1 MFSVSLRA
9 VLCFVWGGFIFF
21 WIVCLFVVVVCVV
34 CLSSLSFRRLRCCL
48 LCIIYSCCS
57 FALLFGAFHYFGW
70 LSGVGLLLVLLFL
83 FRACCFVCFCLI
95 SDVGL
100 CASYFVVFG
109 TVFAVCF
116 VDVFVYAKVEWFC
129 IVRLFS

>member
-1 MFSVSLRA
+1 M
-9 VLCFVWGGFIFF
+9 
-21 WIVCLFVVVVCVV
+21 CLFVVVVCVV

-116 VDVFVYAKVEWFC
+116 VDVFVYAKV
-129 IVRLFS
+129 